1 MLLSIGG
8 FFMQNFMSQQPQ
20 FNNGFMPTQ
29 QRQPNFLRMIAV
41 TNKEEAN
48 ATPVEFN
55 GVPMFFFNQNTNE
68 IYLKQFDITTGGK
81 LETYRKVD
89 AVAEEKKEEQPLQI
103 NEDIKAINTK
113 IDSINSLLATVLEQ
127 QAERGGKNAK

>member
-1 MLLSIGG
+1 
-8 FFMQNFMSQQPQ
+8 MSQQPQ

-55 GVPMFFFNQNTNE
+55 GVPMFFFNQNSNE
-68 IYLKQFDITTGGK
+68 IYLKQFDIATGGK

-89 AVAEEKKEEQPLQI
+89 AVAEPEKVVEQPNYKEL
-103 NEDIKAINTK
+103 NTK
-113 IDSINSLLATVLEQ
+113 IDEIHALLATVLEQ
-127 QAERGGKNAK
+127 QADKGGKNAK

>member
-1 MLLSIGG
+1 MP
-8 FFMQNFMSQQPQ
+8 QQQPQ
-20 FNNGFMPTQ
+20 FSNPYLPQ
-29 QRQPNFLRMIAV
+29 LQPQRQQPNFLKMVAV

-68 IYLKQFDITTGGK
+68 VYLKQFDIVTGGK

-89 AVAEEKKEEQPLQI
+89 AKEEEKQEVKQPVNNEE
-103 NEDIKAINTK
+103 IKALNGK
-113 IDSINSLLATVLEQ
+113 IDELKSLIATVLEQ
-127 QAERGGKNAK
+127 QAEKGGKNAK